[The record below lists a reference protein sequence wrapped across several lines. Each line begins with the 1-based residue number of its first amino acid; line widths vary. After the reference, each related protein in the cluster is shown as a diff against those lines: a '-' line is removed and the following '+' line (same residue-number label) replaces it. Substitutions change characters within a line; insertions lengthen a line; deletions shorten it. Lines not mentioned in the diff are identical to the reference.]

1 MKKKVQ
7 AIFLKIQRWSS
18 FSPKNCAQIDQ
29 KSFLDRAP
37 RMEQQLFLSICF
49 VVEIHRPNAMVGDDD
64 DQPEVSLLFI
74 LGCSTYRT

>member
-18 FSPKNCAQIDQ
+18 FSPKNRAQIDQ

-37 RMEQQLFLSICF
+37 RMEQQKQKRCASGRPWQRAVWPYTTTNQQSGSTSLS
-49 VVEIHRPNAMVGDDD
+49 HTMPD
-64 DQPEVSLLFI
+64 S
-74 LGCSTYRT
+74 